1 MDTDDLPNYEN
12 VSTPSPMMMSP
23 LAAST
28 KIPTPSSRF
37 ADTSRINTSQF
48 AIKQP
53 QHHRAASGTSSPL
66 PPQQKVSAAGAEP
79 VARRPSSALGS
90 R

>member
-12 VSTPSPMMMSP
+12 VSSPSPMMMSP

-53 QHHRAASGTSSPL
+53 QHHRVASGTSSPVPL
-66 PPQQKVSAAGAEP
+66 KQQPVAGVEP